1 MNHISQIIVAF
12 MLLAICLP
20 AYAQDGP
27 ERFEAEVSRFEQADH
42 EDPPGD
48 SIVLFTGSSSVRMY
62 TDLADH
68 FPDHNV
74 LNRGF
79 GGSQFSDLMYYWDKL
94 ILPYEPIKI
103 FIYEGD
109 NDIEAGEDPQEILL
123 EARMLRQMLEQQLP
137 SVPVVF
143 ISAKP
148 SLARWHLK
156 EQYEELNSGLQ
167 KMAERTD
174 NTEYADVW
182 NPMLDEN
189 GEVYKD
195 IFVEDNLHMNDKGYA
210 IWQQVL
216 APFMPRLSE

>member
-1 MNHISQIIVAF
+1 MNRISLIILSF
-12 MLLAICLP
+12 TLLVLCLP
-20 AYAQDGP
+20 AYGQEGP
-27 ERFEAEVSRFEQADH
+27 ERFEAEVEQFTVSDRNN
-42 EDPPGD
+42 PPGD

-62 TDLADH
+62 TDLAAH
-68 FPDHNV
+68 FPHHNV

-94 ILPYEPIKI
+94 ILPYDPIKI

-109 NDIEAGEDPQEILL
+109 NDIEAGESPEDILA
-123 EARMLRQMLEQQLP
+123 EAATLRQMLAQQLP
-137 SVPVVF
+137 GVPVVF

-148 SLARWHLK
+148 SIARWHLK
-156 EQYEELNSGLQ
+156 EAYEELNSGLQ
-167 KMAERTD
+167 KLAQRTD
-174 NTEYADVW
+174 NTKYADVW

-189 GEVYKD
+189 GEVYQD
-195 IFVEDNLHMNDKGYA
+195 IFVEDNLHMNEKGYA